1 MANVD
6 GNVAGDFRFA
16 DRQTGS
22 PQSATPLAAGT
33 ENPVAKIDIE
43 QIIAA
48 VKNGWK
54 TREQMEA
61 TERALLAPFAQKSG
75 ESRGRKY
82 PEPGHP
88 YRTEF
93 QRDRARIIH
102 SRAFRRMEYKTQVFL
117 NGTGDHLRTRL
128 THSIEVASISRT
140 IARALSL
147 NEDLAEA
154 IALAHDLGHTP
165 FGHSGEEVLAECMR
179 EHGGFEHNRQ
189 SLRVVELLENAY
201 PNFPGLNLTFEVR
214 EGLQKHQVFY
224 EMPEEVAQ
232 LSKLPGEQGK
242 LRTCPTTYSSPS
254 LEAQVANL
262 ADEITYYSH
271 DLDDAVDF
279 EILDSGQLEE
289 NLVWQRSH
297 RSVRMRYPDA
307 QEPELHKLIVRDII
321 DMQVEDVVAT
331 SGKAIVHLSPQSADE
346 VRMQPA
352 RLIHYSDDL
361 LEANRALRK
370 FLYANVYYHPRV
382 AEVNKRAC
390 EMLRK
395 VFENYLIHPGQLGD
409 TTAKRIESEGLPR
422 TVCDYIAGM
431 TDRYL
436 MEEYV
441 RLTNADV

>member
-1 MANVD
+1 M
-6 GNVAGDFRFA
+6 
-16 DRQTGS
+16 
-22 PQSATPLAAGT
+22 
-33 ENPVAKIDIE
+33 
-43 QIIAA
+43 
-48 VKNGWK
+48 KNGWK
-54 TREQMEA
+54 TREEMEA
-61 TERALLAPFAQKSG
+61 TERATLAPFAQKSA

-82 PEPGHP
+82 PAQSHA

-102 SRAFRRMEYKTQVFL
+102 SRAFRRLEYKTQVFL

-140 IARALSL
+140 IARALAL

-179 EHGGFEHNRQ
+179 DHGGFEHNRQ

-201 PNFPGLNLTFEVR
+201 PGFPGLNLTFEVR
-214 EGLQKHQVFY
+214 EGLQKHQAFY
-224 EMPEEVAQ
+224 DPPSPNEE
-232 LSKLPGEQGK
+232 KYK
-242 LRTCPTTYSSPS
+242 CPS
-254 LEAQVANL
+254 LEAQIANL

-279 EILDSGQLEE
+279 EILDAKQLVE
-289 NLVWQRSH
+289 NEVWRRSYD
-297 RSVRMRYPDA
+297 SVTARYPEVR
-307 QEPELHKLIVRDII
+307 EPELHKLIIRDII
-321 DMQVEDVVAT
+321 DVQVQDVVTT
-331 SGKAIVHLSPQSADE
+331 SAKSIVDLGVRSSDE
-346 VRMQPA
+346 VRQQPKP
-352 RLIHYSDDL
+352 LIRYSDEL
-361 LEANRALRK
+361 LKANRALRK

-382 AEVNKRAC
+382 AEVNERAC

-395 VFENYLIHPGQLGD
+395 VFETYVREPERLGALA
-409 TTAKRIESEGLPR
+409 TKRIEAEGLYR

-436 MEEYV
+436 IEEYAHISGDKAV
-441 RLTNADV
+441 